1 MKKGNIS
8 ESDQWISDFEKNYI
22 CTYQEIYDHI
32 RLLTSDLGKT
42 RELLICTYVE
52 VYKEKTLFLQQKEPV
67 AWMKEQVD
75 KIAEKEMEISREVIE
90 ASYAEEKMRE
100 KGVSHAQ
107 KFELDE
113 TTVFLE
119 IGDRIQ
125 EYEQQ
130 NKKSSGPDHISIIRN
145 LFSWCVLL
153 FTIVVLINGI
163 SKAKHQ
169 LDVMKEP
176 FVKPLIDLEQES
188 EEAEK
193 KKNEN
198 RIMVGGKAVYLSDIG
213 QVLYSVPLEETDMEV
228 ESNQNPEIQKQAG
241 WTYFLACPERKETQL
256 GEVSPDLYHILFRL
270 QGDGEE
276 IEIIETDVQDYLV
289 LEDGI
294 YVSSSGSI
302 RKIDSSD
309 RFKKK
314 KPGIYIRLKDG
325 EFYVYDE
332 LGRVLN
338 TEADGNIHYG
348 DRILEMSS
356 NRIVNVKPA
365 VRQKGNIVFE
375 LKSEDGE
382 NADGKAIYRKEN
394 GKEEI
399 FVEEGKG
406 IDSFC
411 IVGDW
416 IYYSAYMKKSGSGKQ
431 SSQIFRKSIIGED
444 KAEKLKTTFP
454 GRISQMYYCEENDQI
469 YADYLPMNWK
479 NHHGVIA
486 AISLNGQI
494 SVLEDEDQ
502 RSVRETTGNDVLRFV
517 MMKDDQVFCFWE
529 DNYWEKGENPIVI
542 WQDVLVLSNSQR
554 EYLDEN

>member
-8 ESDQWISDFEKNYI
+8 ESDQWFEDFEKNYI

-32 RLLTSDLGKT
+32 RLLTSDWGKT
-42 RELLICTYVE
+42 RELLISTYVE
-52 VYKEKTLFLQQKEPV
+52 VYKEKTLFLQQKDPV
-67 AWMKEQVD
+67 AWMKEQAD
-75 KIAEKEMEISREVIE
+75 RIAEEEMEISREVIE
-90 ASYAEEKMRE
+90 ASYVEEKMRE
-100 KGVSHAQ
+100 KGVSHDQ
-107 KFELDE
+107 KLELDE

-130 NKKSSGPDHISIIRN
+130 NKKPGASNHISIIKN
-145 LFSWCVLL
+145 ILSWCVLL
-153 FTIVVLINGI
+153 FTITVLINGV

-188 EEAEK
+188 KEAEK

-213 QVLYSVPLEETDMEV
+213 QVLYSMPLEETDMEV

-241 WTYFLACPERKETQL
+241 WTYFLACPERKGTQL
-256 GEVSPDLYHILFRL
+256 GEVSPDLYHTLFRL

-276 IEIIETDVQDYLV
+276 IEIIETEVQDYLV
-289 LEDGI
+289 WEDGI
-294 YVSSSGSI
+294 YVSKSGSI

-309 RFKKK
+309 RFEKK
-314 KPGIYIRLKDG
+314 KPGIYVRLMDD

-332 LGRVLN
+332 LGRVLS

-348 DRILEMSS
+348 DRMFEMSS
-356 NRIVNVKPA
+356 NRIVDVKPA
-365 VRQKGNIVFE
+365 VRQKGHIVYE
-375 LKSEDGE
+375 LKPAEAEKEDE
-382 NADGKAIYRKEN
+382 KAIYRKEN

-399 FVEEGKG
+399 FIEEGKG
-406 IDSFC
+406 IDCFC

-416 IYYSAYMKKSGSGKQ
+416 IYYSAFMKKSGSGKQ
-431 SSQIFRKSIIGED
+431 SSQIFRKSVTGED
-444 KAEKLKTTFP
+444 KAEKLKSTFP
-454 GRISQMYYCEENDQI
+454 GRISQMYYCEENNQI
-469 YADYLPMNWK
+469 YADYLPTNWK

-494 SVLEDEDQ
+494 SVLEDEKQ

-529 DNYWEKGENPIVI
+529 DNYWEKGENPIVM
-542 WQDVLVLSNSQR
+542 WQDILVLSNSQR
-554 EYLDEN
+554 EYLE